1 MPGKDTSLLIQVLFL
16 GSIDGLFECFSVAK
30 RLRTVRA
37 IQLTMKAYAY
47 WTLIDITQQSR
58 SNLGAIHDQKVIKG
72 KANSDYTISKNEG
85 KYRWSKACSGRQ

>member
-1 MPGKDTSLLIQVLFL
+1 
-16 GSIDGLFECFSVAK
+16 
-30 RLRTVRA
+30 
-37 IQLTMKAYAY
+37 MKAYAY